1 MSRIVRVTGLS
12 NRLDE
17 KGLWD
22 IFAVPANRLKS
33 VRLVRD
39 GFDESKNAGY
49 AYLDFASHAD
59 AVSVLSNVHGRS
71 IEGPFSGLQ
80 LKLVEDSPGT
90 ALHSFQ
96 VYVGGLSEEVSDQD
110 LYAYFRELSEEVTN
124 ASIVRD
130 GRNISRGF
138 GFIQFQSD
146 EWAYKTVSLLNSA
159 FCSRKPLGSSS
170 FIVREAYRRSRAE
183 IERGVDHI
191 ENSTIFVGNINLSLT
206 EDKLKESFTK
216 FGHIQSCR
224 IVANRGFGFITF
236 SDHVAAYA
244 ALSEMQN
251 VEVLH
256 QRVYCSWGRPQ
267 GSSALEAEA
276 QSRKKHL
283 DEDDYYSAMF
293 PLPLKKEPRI
303 EPESL
308 DRTKLLQEALKSMGP
323 RKESKF
329 NAELNQAFIR
339 AKMLN
344 FIDQL

>member
-12 NRLDE
+12 NRFDE
-17 KGLWD
+17 KSLWE
-22 IFAVPANRLKS
+22 IFDVPANQLKS

-39 GFDESKNAGY
+39 GFDSSKNAGY
-49 AYLDFASHAD
+49 AYLEFASHAD
-59 AVSVLSNVHGRS
+59 AVSVLSNVQGRS

-80 LKLVEDSPGT
+80 IKLVEDSLGSKVD
-90 ALHSFQ
+90 SFQ

-146 EWAYKTVSLLNSA
+146 ESAYKTVSLLNSA
-159 FCSRKPLGSSS
+159 FCSRKALGSSS
-170 FIVREAYRRSRAE
+170 FFVREAYRRSRAE

-191 ENSTIFVGNINLSLT
+191 DNSTIFVGNVNLSVT
-206 EDKLKESFTK
+206 EDKFRESFSK
-216 FGHIQSCR
+216 FGDIQSCR

-251 VEVLH
+251 VKVLH
-256 QRVYCSWGRPQ
+256 QRVYCSWGRLQ
-267 GSSALEAEA
+267 CSSAREAEG
-276 QSRKKHL
+276 QSRKKDL

-293 PLPLKKEPRI
+293 PLPLKKKPRI
-303 EPESL
+303 KPESL
-308 DRTKLLQEALKSMGP
+308 DRSKLLQQALKSMAP
-323 RKESKF
+323 REESEGKTG
-329 NAELNQAFIR
+329 LNQAFIR

-344 FIDQL
+344 LINHL